1 MAKTK
6 ASKGQGSSG
15 RRSEKRTK
23 RFAPA
28 GGGGG
33 AGARANVLRD
43 GAPASAGAK
52 RPLGG
57 EGGASPAAKK
67 YKQGTFARPAAA
79 GKAGGGAAAARAPQA
94 APLSR
99 KELAAEVEARKAV
112 RKPNAALIQARP
124 ARDGRREAATARQ
137 PPRRRRALCRA
148 AGSPAP
154 ARALAGADGRVG
166 EAAAP
171 ERHAGG
177 AHAAHGARFA
187 AHRVILASF

>member
-1 MAKTK
+1 LQASPACECTALTPLQAALAASMAKTK

-43 GAPASAGAK
+43 GAPAGAGAK

-79 GKAGGGAAAARAPQA
+79 GKAGGGAAASRAPQA

-137 PPRRRRALCRA
+137 PPRPPPRTLPRGGLTRARPRARR
-148 AGSPAP
+148 S
-154 ARALAGADGRVG
+154 
-166 EAAAP
+166 
-171 ERHAGG
+171 
-177 AHAAHGARFA
+177 
-187 AHRVILASF
+187 